1 MTLTGE
7 TKEVGE
13 PCPSANLSTINPTWN
28 DQGANPVVRGERPA
42 ANRLSHGMALA

>member
-13 PCPSANLSTINPTWN
+13 PCPCANLSTINPTWN
-28 DQGANPVVRGERPA
+28 DQGANAGVRPA
-42 ANRLSHGMALA
+42 ANRLSHGPALA